1 MPNGSVSLNGHTSS
15 VSFSTADRYQF
26 VHNISF
32 LVPPFDPD
40 YINWPSYVEKL
51 NRHYDAQVRP
61 VSLHLRTAP
70 RFCFLSD
77 IGHLTH
83 PISAAKLNVLAH
95 LFCFIQRCCN
105 NII

>member
-1 MPNGSVSLNGHTSS
+1 MDTPHLCLLLSPAT
-15 VSFSTADRYQF
+15 TADRYQF

-61 VSLHLRTAP
+61 ISLHMRAARRL
-70 RFCFLSD
+70 CFLS
-77 IGHLTH
+77 LTL
-83 PISAAKLNVLAH
+83 IT
-95 LFCFIQRCCN
+95 
-105 NII
+105 